1 MRKEL
6 LKWLRRK
13 GAEIYNKYRKK
24 KDQKTDEEVFNAM
37 LKRWKKMMFQR
48 EMQERRSKATLPY
61 KGTSKLKEDAKR
73 RRN

>member
-1 MRKEL
+1 MKKEF

-13 GAEIYNKYRKK
+13 GAEIYEKYRKK
-24 KDQKTDEEVFNAM
+24 KKKKEEGFDAQDYE
-37 LKRWKKMMFQR
+37 RWKKMMLQR
-48 EMQERRSKATLPY
+48 EMQERRNKATLPY